1 MRHIESFDRFLAEEV
16 ILNPA
21 RRRRLNRSATA
32 VTEFLSRN
40 LDGYRSNERQGSYA
54 QGTIIRPV
62 DDGEYDADI
71 LVFIAEVR
79 GKRPRDYVVDLHACL
94 SRNPD
99 IADKLRQKT
108 RCVTV
113 KYVDEFSLDV
123 VPCVNRN
130 GQRSM
135 CDSKSNQ
142 FEPTDGTG
150 YRDWFNMKTDITNGH
165 LKGTVCLLKYI
176 RDHKGNFEVPSVLLT
191 TFAGHGVHVNERGKR
206 FRSLPDTLKT
216 VSNRVNSFLQ
226 GTPRMPKMRN
236 PALRSERFTRHWEEK
251 TTATSRRN
259 SPFTA
264 ARSTMPTTSRI
275 LRRACGSG
283 RSCSGNGS
291 SRSPSWDIPSVNVL
305 RRSQIPFSISCPRKF
320 RSLS

>member
-16 ILNPA
+16 SLNPA

-40 LDGYRSNERQGSYA
+40 LHGYRSNERQGSYA

-71 LVFIAEVR
+71 LVFVAEVR
-79 GKRPRDYVVDLHACL
+79 GKKPRDYVADLHVCL

-99 IADKLRQKT
+99 ITDKLRQKT

-113 KYVDEFSLDV
+113 NYADEFSLDV

-130 GQRSM
+130 GQRSI
-135 CDSKSNQ
+135 CDSKGDR

-165 LKGTVCLLKYI
+165 LKGAVCLLKYL

-191 TFAGHGVHVNERGKR
+191 TFAGHSIHVNERGKR
-206 FRSLPDTLKT
+206 FWSLPDTLKT
-216 VSNRVNSFLQ
+216 VSNRANSFLQ
-226 GTPRMPKMRN
+226 GTPRMPRMRN
-236 PALRSERFTRHWEEK
+236 PALRSERFTRHWEENDY
-251 TTATSRRN
+251 RN
-259 SPFTA
+259 FQEKFRVYNGRINDAYDEPDPRESL
-264 ARSTMPTTSRI
+264 RKWRI
-275 LRRACGSG
+275 LFGERF
-283 RSCSGNGS
+283 
-291 SRSPSWDIPSVNVL
+291 
-305 RRSQIPFSISCPRKF
+305 Q
-320 RSLS
+320 